1 MAHEVTMPKLSS
13 TMDEGTITLWLKE
26 EGDSVEIG
34 EAIFEVMTDKI
45 AIEVEAYEEGMLL
58 KKYIGDGESAPV
70 NSVIA
75 YIGEAGEIVPE
86 TTPSVEIVETEVVI
100 SETAGATPEAK
111 TENIATSKIRATPA
125 ARRIA
130 NEKQIN
136 LAEINGSG
144 PKGRIQAL
152 DVKNYQSPKTTGKN
166 SHEIESDV
174 EVIAWEGMR
183 KVIADRMSYSK
194 TTIPHVTMQ
203 AEVNMI
209 KAKELREQVLPMV
222 EAQTAERISYTE
234 IIMKA
239 TMVALKEFPIF
250 NAHGKEDAIYQYSQI
265 NLGIA
270 VAVSDGLLVPVI
282 KEANKMGLADLT
294 KQTKELTS
302 KARNGQLTGDDLQGG
317 TFTISSLGRS
327 KVQSFNPIINAPE
340 VAILGVG
347 GMKSVWQMVES
358 EVGSEFVEVPTLN
371 LSLSFDHRV
380 ADGAPAAAFL
390 SRIVEL
396 LENPLG
402 LLL

>member
-26 EGDSVEIG
+26 EGDSVEVG

-100 SETAGATPEAK
+100 SETAAATPEAK

-282 KEANKMGLADLT
+282 KEANKMGLTDLT
-294 KQTKELTS
+294 RQTKELTS

-347 GMKSVWQMVES
+347 GMKSVWKMVES
-358 EVGSEFVEVPTLN
+358 EVGPEFVEVPTLN

>member
-294 KQTKELTS
+294 KQTKELTN

-347 GMKSVWQMVES
+347 GMKSIWQMGES
-358 EVGSEFVEVPTLN
+358 EVGPEFVEVPTLN

>member
-26 EGDSVEIG
+26 EGDSVEVG

-294 KQTKELTS
+294 KQTKELTN

-347 GMKSVWQMVES
+347 GMKSIWQMGES
-358 EVGSEFVEVPTLN
+358 EVGPEFVEVPTLN

>member
-265 NLGIA
+265 DLGIA

-347 GMKSVWQMVES
+347 GMKSVWKMVES
-358 EVGSEFVEVPTLN
+358 EVGPEFVEVPTLN